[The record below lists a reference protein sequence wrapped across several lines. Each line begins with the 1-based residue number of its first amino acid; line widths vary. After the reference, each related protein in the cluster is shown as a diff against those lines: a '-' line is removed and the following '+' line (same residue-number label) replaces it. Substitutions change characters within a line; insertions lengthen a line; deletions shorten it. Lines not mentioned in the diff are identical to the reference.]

1 MAVIIPYVNDIKHAY
16 AVNRNITNQN
26 ASTEF
31 YQSLTYELDA
41 SLYNISDA
49 NEIKTIVEDN
59 MDKYKKYIHT
69 DYSAFFESTSTLTNK
84 SIILKYINNYGR

>member
-41 SLYNISDA
+41 SLYNC
-49 NEIKTIVEDN
+49 
-59 MDKYKKYIHT
+59 
-69 DYSAFFESTSTLTNK
+69 
-84 SIILKYINNYGR
+84 ININT